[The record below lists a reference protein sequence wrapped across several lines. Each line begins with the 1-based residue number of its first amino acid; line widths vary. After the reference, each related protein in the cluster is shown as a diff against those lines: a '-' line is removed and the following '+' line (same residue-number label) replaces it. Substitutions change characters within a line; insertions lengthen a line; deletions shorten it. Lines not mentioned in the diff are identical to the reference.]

1 MLLNKMNMKRDFL
14 KVLLIAILPMCV
26 VSCIDNV
33 PEEEILPRD
42 AVSFEYYIDQKSD
55 SVYYLDYYIDSYI
68 TFVNTSPE
76 TTTGTVTWEFGEN
89 AVFDPELQ
97 GKDTVTCYYTMA
109 GTYKVKLTIGDKS
122 REQVIMIAPIKP
134 IVSAIMTDAIC
145 EVQKTLVD
153 FNVELPN
160 PQNKPATFVWT
171 FPVGTKDANGNEVL
185 TYEST
190 SPADVPVGLQFSHV
204 GSQQVKLAAT
214 LGGLKLEDATLNVQ
228 VGYNKEV
235 PTLYYAVQGGRI
247 MAYKLTD
254 ADKPADMIINPFD
267 LGVASGQH
275 PFTLLFHDTLL
286 YVLDAGKQFY
296 YVNDENGVLGDGKI
310 SVISKDGSKVQTMI
324 SNAGQAAFDDP
335 FYGCILD
342 DGNLYYANRNTGII
356 KVSLKDRDKMYS
368 ATEFPYYIEHNKL
381 GYYNNGWSYGAIGG
395 SIAKI
400 NGTWYWAKFYNGN
413 GIYRFKDKDRLP
425 DAIQQGDASN
435 KPNSGILLE
444 GTQSKSFVY
453 ASKSDVLCLH
463 IMDVG
468 YNGLYAATIKEI
480 EAVGGDKVALL
491 DYEIKYS
498 GTHVID
504 GEKKI
509 LKDLSFCSNTTGN
522 LAAVE
527 GTGSE
532 SVGICQLAYDQN
544 SNCVYFAYRNNSKDN
559 KDKDGGEK
567 YPPTGIYC
575 YNVATRTTTCLL
587 EGVSAYGIVVNNAK
601 SKLF

>member
-1 MLLNKMNMKRDFL
+1 MKRDFL

-33 PEEEILPRD
+33 PEEEVLPRD
-42 AVSFEYYIDQKSD
+42 AVSFEYYIDQKTD

-68 TFVNTSPE
+68 TFVNTSPA
-76 TTTGTVTWEFGEN
+76 TTTGSVTWEFGEN

-97 GKDTVTCYYTMA
+97 GKDTITCYYTTA
-109 GTYKVKLTIGDKS
+109 GTYKVKLTIGDLSK
-122 REQVIMIAPIKP
+122 EQVIMIAPIKP
-134 IVSAIMTDAIC
+134 IVSVAMDDAIC

-153 FNVELPN
+153 FSVELPN

-185 TYEST
+185 TYESS
-190 SPADVPVGLQFSHV
+190 SPTDVPVGLQFSHV

-214 LGGLKLEDATLNVQ
+214 LGGMELEDATLNVQ

-254 ADKPADMIINPFD
+254 AEKPADMIVNPFD

-335 FYGCILD
+335 FYGCI
-342 DGNLYYANRNTGII
+342 DGDYLYYANRNTGFI
-356 KVSLKDRDKMYS
+356 KVALKDRDKVYGT
-368 ATEFPYYIEHNKL
+368 TEFPYYVNHNTL
-381 GYYNNGWSYGAIGG
+381 GYYNYGWSYGAIGG
-395 SIAKI
+395 TLAKI
-400 NGTWYWAKFYNGN
+400 NGVWHWAKFYNGN
-413 GIYRFKDKDRLP
+413 GIYRFQDSDILSA
-425 DAIQQGDASN
+425 AIAQGDDTN
-435 KPNSGILLE
+435 KPKDGVVLEAYPKTFVYCAKNTTPTLCVYCTGDAYNSLYAGSYDEIVAITDPLKQLPNYE
-444 GTQSKSFVY
+444 VQYTDSTGTKSF
-453 ASKSDVLCLH
+453 KT
-463 IMDVG
+463 
-468 YNGLYAATIKEI
+468 NR
-480 EAVGGDKVALL
+480 
-491 DYEIKYS
+491 
-498 GTHVID
+498 
-504 GEKKI
+504 
-509 LKDLSFCSNTTGN
+509 TGN
-522 LAAVE
+522 IPSVE
-527 GTGSE
+527 GHTSE
-532 SVGICQLAYDQN
+532 CVGICQMAYDEVN
-544 SNCVYFAYRNNSKDN
+544 GCVYFGYRNNYAVKEMQDL
-559 KDKDGGEK
+559 
-567 YPPTGIYC
+567 YPPTGIYS
-575 YNVATRTTTCLL
+575 YNLATGEVTCLIP
-587 EGVSAYGIVVNNAK
+587 GVSVYGLAVNNTP

>member
-1 MLLNKMNMKRDFL
+1 MKRDFL

-33 PEEEILPRD
+33 PEEEVLPRD
-42 AVSFEYYIDQKSD
+42 AVSFEYYIDQKTD

-68 TFVNTSPE
+68 TFVNTSPA
-76 TTTGTVTWEFGEN
+76 TTTGSVTWEFGEN

-97 GKDTVTCYYTMA
+97 GKDTITCYYTTA
-109 GTYKVKLTIGDKS
+109 GTYKVKLTIGDLSK
-122 REQVIMIAPIKP
+122 EQVIMIAPIKP
-134 IVSAIMTDAIC
+134 IVSVAMDDAIC

-153 FNVELPN
+153 FSVELPN

-185 TYEST
+185 TYESS
-190 SPADVPVGLQFSHV
+190 SPTDVPVGLQFSHV

-214 LGGLKLEDATLNVQ
+214 LGGMELEDATLNVQ

-254 ADKPADMIINPFD
+254 AEKPADMIVNPFD

-335 FYGCILD
+335 FYGCI
-342 DGNLYYANRNTGII
+342 DGDYLYYANRNTGFI
-356 KVSLKDRDKMYS
+356 KVALKDRDKVYGT
-368 ATEFPYYIEHNKL
+368 TEFPYYVNHNTL
-381 GYYNNGWSYGAIGG
+381 GYYNYGWSYGAIGG
-395 SIAKI
+395 TLAKI
-400 NGTWYWAKFYNGN
+400 NGVWHWAKFYNGN
-413 GIYRFKDKDRLP
+413 GIYRFQDSDILSA
-425 DAIQQGDASN
+425 AIAQGDDSN
-435 KPNSGILLE
+435 KPKDGVVLEAYPKTFVYCAKNTTPTLCVYCTGDAYNSLYAGSYDEIVAITDPLKQLPNYE
-444 GTQSKSFVY
+444 VQYTDSTGTKSF
-453 ASKSDVLCLH
+453 KT
-463 IMDVG
+463 
-468 YNGLYAATIKEI
+468 NR
-480 EAVGGDKVALL
+480 
-491 DYEIKYS
+491 
-498 GTHVID
+498 
-504 GEKKI
+504 
-509 LKDLSFCSNTTGN
+509 TGN
-522 LAAVE
+522 IPSVE
-527 GTGSE
+527 GHTSE
-532 SVGICQLAYDQN
+532 CVGICQMAYDEVN
-544 SNCVYFAYRNNSKDN
+544 GRVYFGYRNNYAVKETQDL
-559 KDKDGGEK
+559 
-567 YPPTGIYC
+567 YPPTGIYS
-575 YNVATRTTTCLL
+575 YNLATGEVTCLIP
-587 EGVSAYGIVVNNAK
+587 GVSVYGLAVNNAP